1 MEKYKFYNTQTGIK
15 IISFVFISLI
25 ITKSI
30 QTPLTYDEAYTFLN
44 YVITKNYF
52 NLGLANNHLLYTLL
66 MGLTTSFNNSEI
78 FLRTPSIV
86 FGILYIFVAFKF
98 SGKYENNYSVLFIF
112 LFNPLIMDFF
122 SLARGYSI
130 SASLNLIAIY
140 LYIYSSHKYKYP
152 LIIFLLWVSS
162 LAIFINL
169 ITLFLIIF
177 LNYFFQKDSI
187 KNTST
192 NITNLVFVTL
202 SWPIAQW
209 VFEITKENKP
219 LYGNEIEISLTERVI
234 TIFGFV
240 QTYFV
245 NSLSLGLVFIFFTLF
260 IYFKFNTES
269 KIGKFSSMLF
279 LLTLISLI
287 AIPILFNKPFPV
299 NRVLIPFIPIF
310 QVFLISIFGELKKDS
325 YSILLISL
333 LFFNFIFSY
342 NTNES
347 LVWGTSVDISRQ
359 GDSQYCKSL
368 EISRPEIQY
377 YLEHRMFC

>member
-1 MEKYKFYNTQTGIK
+1 MYNNQTGIK
-15 IISFVFISLI
+15 IISLVFIYLI

-30 QTPLTYDEAYTFLN
+30 HTPLTYDEAYTFLN
-44 YVITKNYF
+44 YVITGNYF
-52 NLGLANNHLLYTLL
+52 NLGLANNHLFNTLL
-66 MGLTTSFNNSEI
+66 MGLTTSFNNSEF
-78 FLRTPSIV
+78 FLRTPSII

-98 SGKYENNYSVLFIF
+98 SEKYGNNFLVLFIF
-112 LFNPLIMDFF
+112 LFNPLMMDFF

-130 SASLNLIAIY
+130 SASLNLLAIY

-177 LNYFFQKDSI
+177 LNYLFQKDSI
-187 KNTST
+187 KNIYT
-192 NITNLVFVTL
+192 NITNLIFVTL

-219 LYGNEIEISLTERVI
+219 LYGVEVEISFIERVI

-245 NSLSLGLVFIFFTLF
+245 NSLSLGIVFIFFTLF
-260 IYFKFNTES
+260 IYFKFYTES
-269 KIGKFSSMLF
+269 KSGKFSFMLF
-279 LLTLISLI
+279 FLTLISLI
-287 AIPILFNKPFPV
+287 AIPIIFNKPFPV

-342 NTNES
+342 STNES
-347 LVWGTSVDISRQ
+347 LVWGKSVDISRQ

>member
-1 MEKYKFYNTQTGIK
+1 MYNNQTGIK
-15 IISFVFISLI
+15 IISLVFIYLI

-30 QTPLTYDEAYTFLN
+30 HTPLTYDEAYTFLN
-44 YVITKNYF
+44 YVITGNYF
-52 NLGLANNHLLYTLL
+52 NLGLANNHLFNTLL
-66 MGLTTSFNNSEI
+66 MGLTTSFNNSEF
-78 FLRTPSIV
+78 FLRTPSII

-98 SGKYENNYSVLFIF
+98 SEKYGNNFLVLFIF
-112 LFNPLIMDFF
+112 LFNPLMMDFF

-177 LNYFFQKDSI
+177 LNYLFQKDSI
-187 KNTST
+187 KNIYT
-192 NITNLVFVTL
+192 NITNLIFVTL

-219 LYGNEIEISLTERVI
+219 LYGVEVEISFIERVI

-245 NSLSLGLVFIFFTLF
+245 NSLSLGIVFIFFTLF

-269 KIGKFSSMLF
+269 KIGKFSSVLF

-287 AIPILFNKPFPV
+287 TIPILFNKPFPV

-342 NTNES
+342 STNES
-347 LVWGTSVDISRQ
+347 LVWGKSVDISRQ